1 MLSATKNSARRQSCI
16 GNTSDGKPL
25 AKDKQLSPE
34 QTRILVVDDRPEN
47 LVALK
52 AVLESTSYN
61 VITATSGEEALR
73 WVLKEEFSVIIL
85 DVQMPGLDGFETARL
100 IKNREKTRHIPIV
113 FVTAANQASEH
124 VQKGFEVGAVDYI
137 FKPFSPEM
145 LRRKVDALVR
155 MFTSH
160 QIVRRLVHA
169 RTAQLKAANLK
180 LRNQVAERKRIAE
193 SFRALFEV
201 SPCLMAILSLKE
213 GRLIE
218 ANQSWLAHTGS
229 RYEDVVG
236 CTVDHIGISWNC
248 QEEQMAPVIN
258 TLVEIKKNIPIAYI
272 TKEGEKREGLLSTE
286 QVEYDNRLCVLM
298 VITDITEK
306 VRLQRE
312 LARLDRFHL
321 VGEMAAGLAHE
332 IRNPMTTV
340 SGFLQLSKAQGR
352 LSPAHID
359 LMLEELDRANT
370 IIAEFLSLAKD
381 KRVDRKLMFINEIIE
396 ALYPLIQAEAF
407 MKSQTVTLAL
417 TDCPRIYLDEKE
429 IRQLILNMSL
439 NGLEAMD
446 EGGRLEIGT
455 SFSNG
460 YVVLSVKDEGHGI
473 QDDLLDKILEPF
485 FTTKDCGTGLGLPIC
500 YSVARRHNAEIDIN
514 TSEYGTVFL
523 VYFPWQTDNSSG
535 SGVKTPITSE
545 MA

>member
-1 MLSATKNSARRQSCI
+1 MFSATKNSVQRQSCI
-16 GNTSDGKPL
+16 GNTGDGPAL
-25 AKDKQLSPE
+25 AGNRYRSPE

-61 VITATSGEEALR
+61 VVTAASGEEALR
-73 WVLKEEFSVIIL
+73 WVLKEEFSVILL

-137 FKPFSPEM
+137 FKPFSPDM
-145 LRRKVDALVR
+145 LRRKVDALAR
-155 MFTSH
+155 MFTNH
-160 QIVRRLVHA
+160 QIVKRLVHA
-169 RTAQLKAANLK
+169 RTAQLKAANMK
-180 LRNQVAERKRIAE
+180 LRNQSAERKRIAE
-193 SFRALFEV
+193 SFRALFEA
-201 SPCLMAILSLKE
+201 SPCLMAILSLRE
-213 GRLIE
+213 GRFIE
-218 ANQSWLAHTGS
+218 VNQSWLAHTGS
-229 RYEDVVG
+229 QYEDVVG
-236 CTVDHIGISWNC
+236 CTVDHAGISWC
-248 QEEQMAPVIN
+248 YQEERISLMIN
-258 TLVEIKKNIPIAYI
+258 TLGEVKKNAPISYI
-272 TKEGEKREGLLSTE
+272 TKNGEKREGLLSTE
-286 QVEYDNRLCVLM
+286 QVEYDNRHCILM

-306 VRLQRE
+306 MRLHRE

-332 IRNPMTTV
+332 IRNPMTTI
-340 SGFLQLSKAQGR
+340 SGFLQLSKARGR
-352 LSPAHID
+352 LSSAHID

-381 KRVDRKLMFINEIIE
+381 KRVDRKLMFINAIIE

-417 TDCPRIYLDEKE
+417 TECPRIYLDEKE
-429 IRQLILNMSL
+429 IRQLILNLSL

-500 YSVARRHNAEIDIN
+500 YSVSRRHNAEIDIN
-514 TSEYGTVFL
+514 TSEYGTIFM
-523 VYFPWQTDNSSG
+523 VYFPWQT
-535 SGVKTPITSE
+535 E
-545 MA
+545 H